1 MTNRSPLAWLGS
13 GALIF
18 SSYRAASVTI
28 GTRSGTVVCVASPT
42 TLNGADERDE
52 TAAERLDRNTIELL
66 NELRIAGTG
75 IQVIFGF
82 LLIVPFNTGW
92 RRVSPFGHTV
102 YYVTLLCVALS
113 SVLLIAPSVQH
124 RILFRQ
130 GEKEYLIETANRLAL
145 IGTVFLAVGFT
156 GILVLV
162 SDVVANGVGAVIV
175 GAVAAIGIGVLW
187 FGVPLARLRAQREN
201 QGPTA
206 SGEKASPHRG
216 GAPPAG

>member
-1 MTNRSPLAWLGS
+1 MWLGS

-18 SSYRAASVTI
+18 SSYRAAPVTI
-28 GTRSGTVVCVASPT
+28 RARSGTVVCVASPT

-145 IGTVFLAVGFT
+145 IGTAFLALGFT

-187 FGVPLARLRAQREN
+187 FGVPLARLRAQRRYPPPDD
-201 QGPTA
+201 G
-206 SGEKASPHRG
+206 GEKASPDRG